1 MNKKPVWALT
11 ESDAQEA
18 ETNMKKEEEDIL
30 LDFVDELDFE
40 RDYED
45 LELNNLMRKVRDR
58 IRKLSKEKKIDED
71 RLRAV
76 MEVNLWNL
84 R

>member
-1 MNKKPVWALT
+1 MT

>member
-1 MNKKPVWALT
+1 MT

-76 MEVNLWNL
+76 MEVNLCSL